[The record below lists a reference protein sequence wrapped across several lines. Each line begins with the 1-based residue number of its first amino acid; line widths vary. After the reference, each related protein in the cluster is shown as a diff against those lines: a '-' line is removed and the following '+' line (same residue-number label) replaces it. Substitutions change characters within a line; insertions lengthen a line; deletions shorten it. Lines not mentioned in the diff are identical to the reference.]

1 MKRIGREQH
10 PLQAQLADQH
20 LPSRDLVGCGGDLA
34 MRKGQCGVC
43 GEGAQHVGGGLIV
56 QVVET
61 VPQSLPIQ
69 RNRGQ
74 ALPSSHSMQATSVM
88 AEGSLEIGWVERQ
101 DEIAH
106 GVKSRSASEAGTEGL
121 VQALT
126 MQADE
131 RGDALVRGRARQDGQ
146 NSEKKHVRQR
156 VAFALTPARVS
167 DFLERSQQLSKGEHS
182 GLRGEYRLSLF
193 LKGTPGHAL

>member
-43 GEGAQHVGGGLIV
+43 GEGAQHVSGGLIV
-56 QVVET
+56 QVVEA

-126 MQADE
+126 MQTDE
-131 RGDALVRGRARQDGQ
+131 RNHALIRGRARQDGQ
-146 NSEKKHVRQR
+146 NGEEKHMRQR
-156 VAFALTPARVS
+156 VAFALAPAWVP
-167 DFLERSQQLSKGEHS
+167 DLFECGQQSSEGEHS
-182 GLRGEYRLSLF
+182 CLQGKFRLSLI
-193 LKGTPGHAL
+193 LSRRQDHTQ